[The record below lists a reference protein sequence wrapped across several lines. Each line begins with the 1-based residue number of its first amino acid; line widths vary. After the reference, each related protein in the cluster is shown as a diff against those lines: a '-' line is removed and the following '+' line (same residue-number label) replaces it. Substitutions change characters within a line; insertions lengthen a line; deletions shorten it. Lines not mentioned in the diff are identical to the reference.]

1 MEIAEITRLAGA
13 HKRRKRVG
21 RGQGSGH
28 GKTCGRGHKGGGS
41 RAGWKQR
48 GFAEGGQM
56 PLFRRLPKRGF
67 SNARFRTEYQV
78 VNVDDLQERFEDGAL
93 VNGQSLLEAGLIRD
107 VRRGVKI
114 LANGTLSKRLTV
126 EVDRFSSQAAEKIRA
141 AGGEIRTT

>member
-78 VNVDDLQERFEDGAL
+78 VNVDDLEERFEDGAL

-126 EVDRFSSQAAEKIRA
+126 EADRFSSQAAEKIRA

>member
-1 MEIAEITRLAGA
+1 MEIAESTRRAGA
-13 HKRRKRVG
+13 PKPRTRVG
-21 RGQGSGH
+21 RGHGSGY
-28 GKTCGRGHKGGGS
+28 GKTCGRGHQGGGS